1 MKSKEGSYHV
11 ITVKRGIQALSLLWE
26 KTAKRSSIREF
37 LYYSSLAL
45 NFLVE
50 FHVTCTET
58 AACYDD
64 VKVYVL
70 VYDGGYDFLYIGLFI
85 WDVIIYLVILL
96 RNDYFQQLDSSLYIA
111 SLKKVAK
118 FLLFIILECT
128 MLQKLSKCEDKA

>member
-70 VYDGGYDFLYIGLFI
+70 VYDSGCDFLYIGLFI
-85 WDVIIYLVILL
+85 WGVIIYLVISLL
-96 RNDYFQQLDSSLYIA
+96 TTRYHTLKYKLALLYN
-111 SLKKVAK
+111 
-118 FLLFIILECT
+118 
-128 MLQKLSKCEDKA
+128 

>member
-26 KTAKRSSIREF
+26 KTAKRRLRSIREF

-58 AACYDD
+58 AA
-64 VKVYVL
+64 
-70 VYDGGYDFLYIGLFI
+70 G
-85 WDVIIYLVILL
+85 
-96 RNDYFQQLDSSLYIA
+96 
-111 SLKKVAK
+111 
-118 FLLFIILECT
+118 
-128 MLQKLSKCEDKA
+128 MMM